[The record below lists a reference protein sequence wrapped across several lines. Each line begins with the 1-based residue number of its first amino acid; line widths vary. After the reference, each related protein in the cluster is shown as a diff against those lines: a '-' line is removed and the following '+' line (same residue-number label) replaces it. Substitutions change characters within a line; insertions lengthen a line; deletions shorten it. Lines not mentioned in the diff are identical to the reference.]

1 MGKNLRPVFV
11 GASILIGC
19 ALLASC
25 TDKEISN
32 PDTSVVSSAIIVNDN
47 FYSITEKTI
56 FVGKSVEW
64 SWEGKIGHSVTAGTS
79 TNPDGSYDSGI
90 ISTGTFSRMFDTE
103 GTYYYHCKVHGASMT
118 GTITVMATSGSG
130 DSGDY

>member
-1 MGKNLRPVFV
+1 MGKNFKPVFV
-11 GASILIGC
+11 GTLLLIGC
-19 ALLASC
+19 GLLASC
-25 TDKEISN
+25 TDKEVNN
-32 PDTSVVSSAIIVNDN
+32 PGTSVVSSAIAVNDN

-64 SWEGKIGHSVTAGTS
+64 SWEGNIGHSVTAGTS

-103 GTYYYHCKVHGASMT
+103 GTYRYHCKVHGASMT
-118 GTITVMATSGSG
+118 GSIIVTAPSGSG
-130 DSGDY
+130 DSGGY